1 MRDALSD
8 ALSADNFDRRI
19 SDTSSGSLD
28 HESGEQPSRVRPS
41 ESDAPANDAL
51 FDDIEVFYNQ
61 RRSTHIAQSWSN
73 VPLNHTEIVDRCAV
87 EPRGG
92 KALRSL
98 FITLGL
104 IAITGVAARTQQL
117 AGRRVAVIGITREIA
132 PVEARLQSPTV
143 ERIRDIVFTSGTIDG
158 APIVTA
164 RVGVGKVNAAEA
176 TTLLLDHFLP
186 AAVIFSGTAGAVDP
200 DLNPGDVVVGTAVG
214 HHDFGT
220 VTASA
225 FVRGPTRDPAS
236 GQLDPAFFPAGA
248 ELLAAA
254 RRAAVTLKP
263 ARLTDA
269 EPGRAARISEG
280 VIVTGDAFI
289 SSSARRDELRGELK
303 ASVVEME
310 GAAVA
315 QVCARFGVPVI
326 VIRSVTDRAQAQAM
340 PSYLQFVDLAS
351 RNAADLA
358 IATVR
363 EWQKP

>member
-1 MRDALSD
+1 ML
-8 ALSADNFDRRI
+8 RR
-19 SDTSSGSLD
+19 T
-28 HESGEQPSRVRPS
+28 
-41 ESDAPANDAL
+41 
-51 FDDIEVFYNQ
+51 F
-61 RRSTHIAQSWSN
+61 
-73 VPLNHTEIVDRCAV
+73 IV
-87 EPRGG
+87 
-92 KALRSL
+92 
-98 FITLGL
+98 LGL
-104 IAITGVAARTQQL
+104 AAGICAEPGTQPL
-117 AGRRVAVIGITREIA
+117 SGRLVAVIGITREIA
-132 PVEARLQSPTV
+132 PVEARLQSPAV
-143 ERIRDIVFTSGTIDG
+143 ERVRDVIFTSGTIDG
-158 APIVTA
+158 ARIITA

-176 TTLLLDHFLP
+176 TTLLLDHFSP

-236 GQLDPAFFPAGA
+236 GQLDPLFFPAGP

-254 RRAAVTLKP
+254 RRAAVTVKP
-263 ARLTDA
+263 SRLPDA
-269 EPGRAARISEG
+269 EPGGVPKIIEG
-280 VIVTGDAFI
+280 VIVTGDSFI
-289 SSSARRDELRGELK
+289 SSAARRDELRGALK

-310 GAAVA
+310 GAAAA

-340 PSYLQFVDLAS
+340 PSYVQFVDLAS

-358 IATVR
+358 VATVR

>member
-1 MRDALSD
+1 M
-8 ALSADNFDRRI
+8 
-19 SDTSSGSLD
+19 SL
-28 HESGEQPSRVRPS
+28 
-41 ESDAPANDAL
+41 
-51 FDDIEVFYNQ
+51 NQ
-61 RRSTHIAQSWSN
+61 
-73 VPLNHTEIVDRCAV
+73 TEIGERCSV
-87 EPRGG
+87 ESPG
-92 KALRSL
+92 RSVVRRF
-98 FITLGL
+98 FITLAL
-104 IAITGVAARTQQL
+104 
-117 AGRRVAVIGITREIA
+117 VAVICVAPGAQQLSSRLVAVVGITREIV

-143 ERIRDIVFTSGTIDG
+143 ERVRDVVFTSGTIDG
-158 APIVTA
+158 ARIMTA

-186 AAVIFSGTAGAVDP
+186 AAVIFSGTAGAIDP
-200 DLNPGDVVVGTAVG
+200 DLNPGDVVIGTAVG

-236 GQLDPAFFPAGA
+236 GQLDPIFFPAGP

-254 RRAAVTLKP
+254 RRAAVTLKLSRSP
-263 ARLTDA
+263 EA
-269 EPGRAARISEG
+269 EPGLVARIREG
-280 VIVTGDAFI
+280 IIVTGDAFI
-289 SSSARRDELRGELK
+289 SSTERRDELRGELK

-340 PSYLQFVDLAS
+340 PSYQRFVDLAS

-358 IATVR
+358 VATVR

>member
-1 MRDALSD
+1 MC
-8 ALSADNFDRRI
+8 
-19 SDTSSGSLD
+19 
-28 HESGEQPSRVRPS
+28 
-41 ESDAPANDAL
+41 
-51 FDDIEVFYNQ
+51 
-61 RRSTHIAQSWSN
+61 WKN
-73 VPLNHTEIVDRCAV
+73 VPVSLRSGGV
-87 EPRGG
+87 EPRGRRV
-92 KALRSL
+92 LRRL

-104 IAITGVAARTQQL
+104 VAVIGAAPGTQQL
-117 AGRRVAVIGITREIA
+117 SGRVVAVIGITREIA
-132 PVEARLQSPTV
+132 PVEARLQSPTI
-143 ERIRDIVFTSGTIDG
+143 ERIRDVVFTSGTIDG
-158 APIVTA
+158 ARIMTA

-176 TTLLLDHFLP
+176 TTLLLDHFVP

-200 DLNPGDVVVGTAVG
+200 DLNPGDVVIGTAVG

-220 VTASA
+220 VTAGA

-236 GQLDPAFFPAGA
+236 GQVDPAFFPADP

-263 ARLTDA
+263 SRLPDA
-269 EPGRAARISEG
+269 DPGPVARISEG

-289 SSSARRDELRGELK
+289 SSSERRDELRSELK

-315 QVCARFGVPVI
+315 QVCARFGVPLI

-340 PSYLQFVDLAS
+340 PSYQRFVDLAS

-358 IATVR
+358 LATVR
-363 EWQKP
+363 EWQKR

>member
-1 MRDALSD
+1 VSLKQTEIERGGVEPHGRSVLGRLVITLALV
-8 ALSADNFDRRI
+8 ALTCA
-19 SDTSSGSLD
+19 
-28 HESGEQPSRVRPS
+28 
-41 ESDAPANDAL
+41 APA
-51 FDDIEVFYNQ
+51 
-61 RRSTHIAQSWSN
+61 
-73 VPLNHTEIVDRCAV
+73 
-87 EPRGG
+87 
-92 KALRSL
+92 
-98 FITLGL
+98 
-104 IAITGVAARTQQL
+104 TQQL
-117 AGRRVAVIGITREIA
+117 SGRLIAVIGITREIV
-132 PVEARLQSPTV
+132 PVEARLESPTV
-143 ERIRDIVFTSGTIDG
+143 ERIRDVVFTSGTIGG
-158 APIVTA
+158 ARIMTA
-164 RVGVGKVNAAEA
+164 RLGVGKVNAAVA

-236 GQLDPAFFPAGA
+236 GQLDPVFFPAGP

-254 RRAAVTLKP
+254 RRAAVTLKLSP
-263 ARLTDA
+263 LPDA
-269 EPGRAARISEG
+269 EPGVVARISEG
-280 VIVTGDAFI
+280 VIVTGDSFI
-289 SSSARRDELRGELK
+289 SSSERRDELRGELK

-315 QVCARFGVPVI
+315 QVCARFGVPLV

-340 PSYLQFVDLAS
+340 PSYQRFVDLAS

-358 IATVR
+358 VATVR

>member
-1 MRDALSD
+1 
-8 ALSADNFDRRI
+8 
-19 SDTSSGSLD
+19 
-28 HESGEQPSRVRPS
+28 
-41 ESDAPANDAL
+41 L
-51 FDDIEVFYNQ
+51 FEDIEVFYNQ
-61 RRSTHIAQSWSN
+61 RRITPDIPQDESN
-73 VPLNHTEIVDRCAV
+73 VS
-87 EPRGG
+87 
-92 KALRSL
+92 LRSL

-104 IAITGVAARTQQL
+104 VAVTCVAPGTQQL
-117 AGRRVAVIGITREIA
+117 PGRLVAVIGITREIA
-132 PVEARLQSPTV
+132 PVEARLQSPAV
-143 ERIRDIVFTSGTIDG
+143 ERIRDVMFTSGTIDG
-158 APIVTA
+158 ARIMTA

-186 AAVIFSGTAGAVDP
+186 AAVIVSGTAGAVDP

-236 GQLDPAFFPAGA
+236 GQLDPVFFPANP

-254 RRAAVTLKP
+254 RRAAVSVKP
-263 ARLTDA
+263 SRLPDSD
-269 EPGRAARISEG
+269 PGPVARISEG
-280 VIVTGDAFI
+280 VIVTGDSFI
-289 SSSARRDELRGELK
+289 SSSVRRDELRSELK

>member
-1 MRDALSD
+1 ML
-8 ALSADNFDRRI
+8 RR
-19 SDTSSGSLD
+19 
-28 HESGEQPSRVRPS
+28 
-41 ESDAPANDAL
+41 
-51 FDDIEVFYNQ
+51 
-61 RRSTHIAQSWSN
+61 
-73 VPLNHTEIVDRCAV
+73 
-87 EPRGG
+87 
-92 KALRSL
+92 L

-104 IAITGVAARTQQL
+104 IAAISASPGTQPL
-117 AGRRVAVIGITREIA
+117 SGRLVAVIGITREIA
-132 PVEARLQSPTV
+132 PVEARLQSPVV
-143 ERIRDIVFTSGTIDG
+143 ERIRDVVFTSGAIDG
-158 APIVTA
+158 ARIMTA
-164 RVGVGKVNAAEA
+164 RLGVGKVNAALA
-176 TTLLLDHFLP
+176 TTLLLDHFSP

-236 GQLDPAFFPAGA
+236 GQLDPVFFPAGP

-263 ARLTDA
+263 SRLPDA
-269 EPGRAARISEG
+269 EPDLVPKISEG
-280 VIVTGDAFI
+280 IIVTGDAFI
-289 SSSARRDELRGELK
+289 SSAARRDELRGELK

-315 QVCARFGVPVI
+315 QVCARFGVPLI

-340 PSYLQFVDLAS
+340 PSYQRFVDLAS

-358 IATVR
+358 VATMR
-363 EWQKP
+363 EWQKQ

>member
-1 MRDALSD
+1 VL
-8 ALSADNFDRRI
+8 RR
-19 SDTSSGSLD
+19 
-28 HESGEQPSRVRPS
+28 
-41 ESDAPANDAL
+41 
-51 FDDIEVFYNQ
+51 
-61 RRSTHIAQSWSN
+61 
-73 VPLNHTEIVDRCAV
+73 
-87 EPRGG
+87 
-92 KALRSL
+92 L

-104 IAITGVAARTQQL
+104 VAVICAAPGTQQL
-117 AGRRVAVIGITREIA
+117 SARLVAVIGITREIA

-143 ERIRDIVFTSGTIDG
+143 ERIRDVVFTAG
-158 APIVTA
+158 AIEGVQILTA

-220 VTASA
+220 VTAGA

-236 GQLDPAFFPAGA
+236 GQLDPVFFPAGA

-263 ARLTDA
+263 ARLPDA
-269 EPGRAARISEG
+269 EPGLVARISEG
-280 VIVTGDAFI
+280 VIVTGDSFI
-289 SSSARRDELRGELK
+289 SSSVRRDELRGELK

-326 VIRSVTDRAQAQAM
+326 VIRSVTDRAEAQAM
-340 PSYLQFVDLAS
+340 PSYQRFVDLAS

-358 IATVR
+358 VATVR

>member
-1 MRDALSD
+1 ML
-8 ALSADNFDRRI
+8 RR
-19 SDTSSGSLD
+19 T
-28 HESGEQPSRVRPS
+28 
-41 ESDAPANDAL
+41 
-51 FDDIEVFYNQ
+51 F
-61 RRSTHIAQSWSN
+61 
-73 VPLNHTEIVDRCAV
+73 IV
-87 EPRGG
+87 
-92 KALRSL
+92 
-98 FITLGL
+98 LGL
-104 IAITGVAARTQQL
+104 AAGICAEPGTQPL
-117 AGRRVAVIGITREIA
+117 SGRLVAVIGITREIA
-132 PVEARLQSPTV
+132 PVEARLQSPAV
-143 ERIRDIVFTSGTIDG
+143 ERIRDVMFTSGTIDG
-158 APIVTA
+158 ARIITA

-176 TTLLLDHFLP
+176 TTLLLDHFSP

-236 GQLDPAFFPAGA
+236 GQLDPLFFPAGP

-254 RRAAVTLKP
+254 RRAAVTVKP
-263 ARLTDA
+263 SRLPDA
-269 EPGRAARISEG
+269 EPGGVPKIIEG
-280 VIVTGDAFI
+280 VIVTGDSFI
-289 SSSARRDELRGELK
+289 SSAARRDELRGALK

-310 GAAVA
+310 GAAAA

-358 IATVR
+358 VATVR

>member
-1 MRDALSD
+1 ML
-8 ALSADNFDRRI
+8 RR
-19 SDTSSGSLD
+19 T
-28 HESGEQPSRVRPS
+28 
-41 ESDAPANDAL
+41 
-51 FDDIEVFYNQ
+51 F
-61 RRSTHIAQSWSN
+61 
-73 VPLNHTEIVDRCAV
+73 IV
-87 EPRGG
+87 
-92 KALRSL
+92 
-98 FITLGL
+98 LGL
-104 IAITGVAARTQQL
+104 AAGVCAEPGTQPL
-117 AGRRVAVIGITREIA
+117 SGRLVAVIGITREIA
-132 PVEARLQSPTV
+132 PVEARLQSPAV
-143 ERIRDIVFTSGTIDG
+143 ERIRDVMFTSGTIDG
-158 APIVTA
+158 ARIITA

-176 TTLLLDHFLP
+176 TTLLLDHFSP

-236 GQLDPAFFPAGA
+236 GQLDPLFFPAGP

-254 RRAAVTLKP
+254 RRAAVTVKP
-263 ARLTDA
+263 SRLPDA
-269 EPGRAARISEG
+269 EPGGVPKIIEG
-280 VIVTGDAFI
+280 VIVTGDSFI
-289 SSSARRDELRGELK
+289 SSAARRDELRGALK

-310 GAAVA
+310 GAAAA

-358 IATVR
+358 VATVR